1 MINYLLIL
9 FVLFGGEE
17 EPRVFRYQYVE
28 FTNEVSCL
36 DYKEKQREY
45 LEDTLRLQFNKKQ
58 ILYSETVCWTVE
70 EWINYVE
77 SLQKVEVN
85 YKEES

>member
-45 LEDTLRLQFNKKQ
+45 TLRLQFNKKQ

-77 SLQKVEVN
+77 SLQKIEAN